1 MDKVLITV
9 LLVVAGL
16 LASSIVVNT
25 VLPSVQRAGGD
36 VVAVSARVSERI
48 RSDVRIV
55 ETAAAPNTAQ
65 VQVWAKNVGAVT
77 IANPDR
83 LDVFF
88 GEVGAFQ
95 RIPPCAQTGGQP
107 ACWEVAIEN
116 DTEWAP
122 YATARIT
129 IYTAA
134 PLQMGRDY
142 VVTLV
147 LPTGVV
153 ASTVFSL

>member
-9 LLVVAGL
+9 LLVVASL

-36 VVAVSARVSERI
+36 VAAVSARVSDRI

-55 ETAAAPNTAQ
+55 ETAAVSGGTE
-65 VQVWAKNVGAVT
+65 VQIWAKNVGAVT

-88 GEVGAFQ
+88 GPVGDFQ
-95 RIPPCAQTGGQP
+95 RIPPCAQTGGEP
-107 ACWEVAIEN
+107 TCWEAAIEN
-116 DTEWAP
+116 DTKWTP

-129 IYTAA
+129 IRAA
-134 PLQMGRDY
+134 SPLQAGNDY
-142 VVTLV
+142 VVTVV
-147 LPTGVV
+147 LPTGVI

>member
-9 LLVVAGL
+9 LLVVASL

-36 VVAVSARVSERI
+36 VAAMSARVSDRI

-55 ETAAAPNTAQ
+55 ETAAVPDGTQ

-88 GEVGAFQ
+88 GPVGGFQ
-95 RIPPCAQTGGQP
+95 RIPPCAQTGGEP
-107 ACWEVAIEN
+107 ACWEAAIEN
-116 DTEWAP
+116 DTKWAP

-129 IYTAA
+129 IRTAS
-134 PLQMGRDY
+134 PLQAGRDY

-147 LPTGVV
+147 LPTGVI